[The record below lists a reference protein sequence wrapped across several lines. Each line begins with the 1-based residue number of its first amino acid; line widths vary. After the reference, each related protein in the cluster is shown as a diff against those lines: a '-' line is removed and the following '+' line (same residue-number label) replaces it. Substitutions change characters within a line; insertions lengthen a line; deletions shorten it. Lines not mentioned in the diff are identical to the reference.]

1 MINIGSFHPPA
12 STNKP
17 SKYSKVSKSA
27 AVAGSKVDNN
37 APQIGAEHER
47 RRKKDRRQRNVKTL
61 IDMRSGRDRRTET
74 DKPSI
79 NIEV

>member
-12 STNKP
+12 STNKT

-27 AVAGSKVDNN
+27 AVAGSEVDNN
-37 APQIGAEHER
+37 APKIGVESER

-61 IDMRSGRDRRTET
+61 IDMRSGRDRRSES
-74 DKPSI
+74 DKTSI
-79 NIEV
+79 DITV